1 MEDFPAA
8 PATLPGTGPARVSS
22 APVSRANAQL
32 APGLAEAL
40 RLGTAALHEQAERS
54 GIVREIMRGRVSLA
68 GYALYLRNLLPAY
81 QAMEAGLARH
91 AAMPALACLPHAG
104 LARAP
109 AMLRD
114 LAVLDPEG
122 KLPVLEAGAA
132 YARQVG
138 LAADSG
144 AELIGHAYARYL
156 GDLSGGQYMLRAL
169 VRGAGLPEGCRAF
182 FAFPEIA
189 DAAAFKARYRAGL
202 DEAGRLLGDLRGVI
216 AAAQAAFISN
226 IAVSEAAGAALA
238 ADPG

>member
-1 MEDFPAA
+1 VEDFPAA
-8 PATLPGTGPARVSS
+8 PATGPGTGPTRVSS
-22 APVSRANAQL
+22 APVSPANAQL
-32 APGLAEAL
+32 PQGLAEAL

-91 AAMPALACLPHAG
+91 AAMPAFACLPHAG
-104 LARAP
+104 LERAP

-122 KLPVLEAGAA
+122 KLPLLEAGAA
-132 YARQVG
+132 YARQAG

-144 AELIGHAYARYL
+144 PELIGHAYARYL

-169 VRGAGLPEGCRAF
+169 VRAAGLPEDCRAF
-182 FAFPEIA
+182 FAFPAIA
-189 DAAAFKARYRAGL
+189 DAASFKARYRAGL
-202 DEAGRLLGDLRGVI
+202 VEAGRRLGDTRSVV
-216 AAAQAAFISN
+216 AAARAAFASN
-226 IAVSEAAGAALA
+226 IALSEAVSAALA
-238 ADPG
+238 AGPG